1 MHILMVL
8 CLEMCSY
15 SMYIFVAR
23 LENIRGVNELYCR
36 RFSRDKCDRLS
47 PENRSGVPSSW
58 ERTFGARA
66 TQNPNDLTTRFS
78 SFKQFLAK
86 ILDVRNNGIYHREK
100 NLNQ

>member
-1 MHILMVL
+1 
-8 CLEMCSY
+8 
-15 SMYIFVAR
+15 MYIFVAR
-23 LENIRGVNELYCR
+23 LENIRGVNGLFCR

-47 PENRSGVPSSW
+47 PENRSGVPSSS

-86 ILDVRNNGIYHREK
+86 FIDVRNNGIYQQREKK
-100 NLNQ
+100 NLNQKNTLLWAAQK